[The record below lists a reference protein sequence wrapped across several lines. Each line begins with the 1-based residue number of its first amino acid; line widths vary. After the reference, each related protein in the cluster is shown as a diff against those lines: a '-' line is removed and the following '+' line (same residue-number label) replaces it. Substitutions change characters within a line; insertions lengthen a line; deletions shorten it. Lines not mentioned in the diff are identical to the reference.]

1 MSIIRADSIKN
12 RAGNGAPDFPNG
24 ITVTGIVTSTVLDAS
39 VTNLTVTGN
48 LGVGGT
54 VTYEDVSNVDS
65 VGVITARDGLRVTGI
80 ATATEYEVVNAGNTP
95 IFRFR
100 GSSNNEIGKIDADAI
115 SGTTSQLRLYTENS
129 GSIGE
134 RLRIGPAGQLG
145 IGGANYGTSGQV
157 LTSQGSGSPIQ
168 WATVSTPLVAYKA
181 KEFARQR
188 YTYSGSSW
196 HEIETNFR
204 ISHTPAAVGNT
215 IICAVQVYLVISEN
229 TYGGLT
235 IVSDQGSGSN
245 EAMIG
250 ETNTSGGVAKG
261 SILGGNY
268 ANEQMRQSGGTTWL
282 GQHLWGYH
290 ITENTNS
297 HTFKL
302 FGRMGSGTRTIGD
315 NQLAQFMQM
324 WEYQGNIVSSTIS

>member
-12 RAGNGAPDFPNG
+12 RAGTGAPDFPNG

-54 VTYEDVSNVDS
+54 ITYEDVTNVDS

-168 WATVSTPLVAYKA
+168 WATISTPLVAYKA
-181 KEFARQR
+181 KEYARNR
-188 YTYSGSSW
+188 YSFSNGTW
-196 HEIETNFR
+196 AEIDNAFR
-204 ISHTPAAVGNT
+204 IVHTPAATGNT
-215 IICAVQVYLVISEN
+215 IIIHTQVYHTIADNS
-229 TYGGLT
+229 YGGFANVT
-235 IVSDQGSGSN
+235 DQGSGSD
-245 EAMIG
+245 ESMLG
-250 ETNTSGGVAKG
+250 ETSNPSARAKG
-261 SILGGNY
+261 TILSGNY
-268 ANEQMRQSGGTTWL
+268 YNESIRQNAGGTIGL
-282 GQHLWGYH
+282 GSNLWGYH
-290 ITENTNS
+290 VTENTNA

-302 FGRMGSGTRTIGD
+302 FARMGSGTRYIGD
-315 NQLAQFMQM
+315 NQPAQFMEM
-324 WEYQGNIVSSTIS
+324 WEYSGNVMQ